1 MKEKL
6 TLTIEKNIKD
16 QAKKFARRQGMSVSA
31 IVEKYLKS
39 LSETEDDWKP
49 KEGSIVS
56 EIFGSISNKNNREYD
71 DLLEKTFLDN
81 YRNEN
86 TD

>member
-16 QAKKFARRQGMSVSA
+16 QAKQFARRRGVSVSA

-56 EIFGSISNKNNREYD
+56 EISGSVSNKNNREYD
-71 DLLEKTFLDN
+71 DLLEKTLLDN